1 MNIENPSPEDLTR
14 ICDLLDKE
22 LGTKAYVLCVHSSKL
37 QKTFTISHMPK
48 NICDAVLSNAMG
60 QPVDLMYV
68 PDHQEN

>member
-48 NICDAVLSNAMG
+48 KTPSSIMPWASRSI
-60 QPVDLMYV
+60 
-68 PDHQEN
+68 